1 MLKLVK
7 CEKWSLLAAASQLG
21 TWQLPTLFINLEY
34 WEVVSSFRSHQKLW
48 YKKEIV
54 ATTWYFGLQASTP
67 GHNFQKRYCKFLFF
81 EF

>member
-1 MLKLVK
+1 MK

-54 ATTWYFGLQASTP
+54 ATTLALNWPPGLQATI
-67 GHNFQKRYCKFLFF
+67 FKKDIF
-81 EF
+81 EIL